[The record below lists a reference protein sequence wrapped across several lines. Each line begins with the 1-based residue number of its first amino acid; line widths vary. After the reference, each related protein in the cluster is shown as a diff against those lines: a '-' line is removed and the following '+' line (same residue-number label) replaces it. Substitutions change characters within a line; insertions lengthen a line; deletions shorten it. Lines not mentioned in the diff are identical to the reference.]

1 MRNSKHKKR
10 ILVTGGHLTPAI
22 AAIEELHRR
31 GDWEVM
37 FIGRFRAQEGSD
49 ILAREMHEIPKLGVK
64 LATIPAGKLP
74 KKLNRLAL
82 RAILRIPLGFL
93 ASYMK
98 VKRFKPDVIL
108 SFGGYVALPVALSG
122 KLLGIPI
129 VTHEQSVHGGLA
141 NTLIAHFATVLA
153 VSWVESG
160 EHFKKEVVITGNPLR
175 DAIVKGIRKSL
186 EIQTGDRPLLYI
198 TGGNQGAHAINSV
211 TGIVLRRL
219 LKRFIIIHQCGMT
232 KNGSDLKQLLKA
244 RSSFPNSLRRRYLV
258 KDWFSTEEVA
268 WILSQVDLVISR
280 SGANVV
286 SELAFTGVKAI
297 LIPLPH
303 ARRNEQLNNAN
314 LLKQAGTAEII
325 LEENLSPASLL
336 QTINAMLSDAQK
348 YHKQAEVAKR
358 LVIPDAAQRLVDVVQ
373 DVYEKTVY

>member
-10 ILVTGGHLTPAI
+10 VLVTGGHLTPAI

-37 FIGRFRAQEGSD
+37 FIGRSTAQEGSD

-64 LATIPAGKLP
+64 LVTIPAGKLP
-74 KKLNRLAL
+74 RKLNRLAL

-141 NTLIAHFATVLA
+141 NTLIAHFATVMA

-268 WILSQVDLVISR
+268 WILNRADLVISR

-373 DVYEKTVY
+373 NVYEKTVY